1 MAEKHPIEEVDA
13 TLFPFLGIFE
23 VGMMTQ
29 ISRVFDELVTPQW
42 LVDRFTQ
49 YIDTYNFAGVM
60 QYSERR
66 FTRRKETEDYAVER
80 KKNLYHLNYVVE
92 NCGQLDSWVPVM
104 RYAESTKRVKLPIQV
119 CEVKVSSELDKAVF
133 DSRPH
138 RLRAW
143 SLLSISVE
151 GCTRELS
158 LKRILVGGQLWD
170 KLGSSVLTVYGPG
183 ALHANHPF
191 AAGYD
196 GTNPSVSAL
205 NTDHRGLMDVVVHR
219 FQQKAKAETAVSVLH
234 LPANPVA
241 FLRCHAL
248 INQAPAQPLWGP
260 TPRLLCDTYTG
271 AVRKRT
277 VALSGHLPGDTFM
290 AFVEIEWN
298 VHMTATVYTT
308 EKRRGGPQDDPESA
322 FPMTVQ
328 LVRNALG
335 QQDAHTLLGL

>member
-1 MAEKHPIEEVDA
+1 
-13 TLFPFLGIFE
+13 
-23 VGMMTQ
+23 
-29 ISRVFDELVTPQW
+29 
-42 LVDRFTQ
+42 
-49 YIDTYNFAGVM
+49 
-60 QYSERR
+60 
-66 FTRRKETEDYAVER
+66 
-80 KKNLYHLNYVVE
+80 
-92 NCGQLDSWVPVM
+92 M

-143 SLLSISVE
+143 SLLSIFVE

-219 FQQKAKAETAVSVLH
+219 FQQKAKAETVVSGECAALAGQSRGLPPLPRTHQPGARPAPLGPHSSAAV
-234 LPANPVA
+234 
-241 FLRCHAL
+241 
-248 INQAPAQPLWGP
+248 
-260 TPRLLCDTYTG
+260 
-271 AVRKRT
+271 
-277 VALSGHLPGDTFM
+277 
-290 AFVEIEWN
+290 
-298 VHMTATVYTT
+298 
-308 EKRRGGPQDDPESA
+308 
-322 FPMTVQ
+322 
-328 LVRNALG
+328 
-335 QQDAHTLLGL
+335 